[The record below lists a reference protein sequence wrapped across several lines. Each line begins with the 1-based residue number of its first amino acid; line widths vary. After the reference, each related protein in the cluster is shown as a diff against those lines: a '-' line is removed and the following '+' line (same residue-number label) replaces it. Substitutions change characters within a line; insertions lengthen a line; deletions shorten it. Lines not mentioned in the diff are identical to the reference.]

1 MEFVLEIPDNLSS
14 DVCKE
19 LIKRYEADPDKY
31 PGLVASGRVEPRI
44 KRSVDLRLTSNKRFK
59 DLDEVLYE
67 RLKVGLVKYQEH
79 VKNTLK
85 HIDTMETMFVTLLRD
100 TVDTGY
106 QMQRIKKGDF
116 YVWHSDYSS
125 NSDRLIAFIWYLNTI
140 EDGIGGTTDFYFDKS
155 IKPEEGKLLMFPA
168 TWTYMHRGAKIESD
182 TTKYIV
188 TGFIVN
194 KNKGTVS

>member
-1 MEFVLEIPDNLSS
+1 MEFVLEIRDNLSS

-79 VKNTLK
+79 LTKGLK
-85 HIDTMETMFVTLLRD
+85 HVDNIEFLTTNLLNDTM
-100 TVDTGY
+100 DTGY

-116 YVWHSDYSS
+116 YVWHSDYSP
-125 NSDRLIAFIWYLNTI
+125 NSDRLVAFIWYLNTI

-168 TWTYMHRGAKIESD
+168 TWNYIHRGAKIESD
-182 TTKYIV
+182 ATKYIV

-194 KNKGTVS
+194 KNKGIVS